1 MDYFTPGGGE
11 SMSKETKVVYTLQC
25 SDILIALDRVDT
37 IKRAHHK
44 ESDTLEINVTIL
56 SEKKLSCE

>member
-1 MDYFTPGGGE
+1 
-11 SMSKETKVVYTLQC
+11 MSKETKVVYTLQC

-44 ESDTLEINVTIL
+44 ESDTVEINVTIL